1 MILTV
6 KSSNNTTKYLIKFKY
21 TEIPFE
27 KDTMDEYGRSVHI
40 EWSEHDTLCEI
51 NEIATKNVKPIVNAC
66 VYKGWAHCSYK
77 DFYNKITGRNMAIS
91 RALDLMQSCNAID
104 FSYVVAIMAYFTR
117 GKKKSESSDNEFTV
131 YTTDSKLNNF

>member
-6 KSSNNTTKYLIKFKY
+6 KSSNDTTKYLIKFKY
-21 TEIPFE
+21 SEIPFE

-51 NEIATKNVKPIVNAC
+51 NEIATKNVRPIVNAC

-77 DFYNKITGRNMAIS
+77 DSYNKITGRNMAIN
-91 RALDLMQSCNAID
+91 RALDLMQSYNAID
-104 FSYVVAIMAYFTR
+104 SSYVAVIMAYFTHD
-117 GKKKSESSDNEFTV
+117 KKKSESANNEFTV
-131 YTTDSKLNNF
+131 YITDSKLK